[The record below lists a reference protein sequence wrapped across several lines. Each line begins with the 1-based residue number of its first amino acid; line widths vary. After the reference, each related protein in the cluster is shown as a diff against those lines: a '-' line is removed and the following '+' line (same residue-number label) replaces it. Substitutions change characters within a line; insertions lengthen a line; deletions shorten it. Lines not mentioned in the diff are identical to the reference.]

1 MNHVFAQAAGALD
14 NVWVMAITTVIFLA
28 LFIAWTAWAYS
39 SGNRERMERAARMPL
54 AEDDA

>member
-1 MNHVFAQAAGALD
+1 MNHILAQTAGALD
-14 NVWVMAITTVIFLA
+14 NIWVGAATTLLFVV

-39 SGNRERMERAARMPL
+39 SRNRERMERAARMPL